1 MEDGVSGEN
10 GLPVVAVLTVP
21 MDIYIKENVTVPT
34 LLHGE
39 TVQTVQEEITR
50 KHLLVSKRLMTS
62 GAL

>member
-39 TVQTVQEEITR
+39 TVQTVKEEITR